1 MKKLVMLFCFTLIT
15 LGVSVHAGA
24 SQISYVGGHMTFTYW
39 ENGPRAMWGEEI
51 DVVNVWE
58 VTQLSTPQG
67 KNKIQFQ
74 SVFSSIDVGPDYNG
88 IPGMPMADG
97 PFMGSSASF
106 DFELTQNQDGLT
118 WSGNG
123 WLTMYDPLGNVIN
136 PKPQDPNA
144 GGDQVS
150 SWWNGQ
156 FGDTGQYNLTQ
167 RNSNY
172 FQNWTVG
179 SITTYPT
186 AGLYTIPTNDI
197 LYETEVVTSNN
208 GNKRYWKNDKN
219 YKDGVDERVPSLDAS
234 GATISTNDITFFVP
248 AAAVVPEPTSLSL
261 LALGLLSM
269 GLTRMRR
276 K

>member
-1 MKKLVMLFCFTLIT
+1 MKKLVILFYFIMIT
-15 LGVSVHAGA
+15 FGMVVHAGA

-39 ENGPRAMWGEEI
+39 ENGPSAMWGEEI
-51 DVVNVWE
+51 DVVNIWE
-58 VTQLSTPQG
+58 VTQSTTPQG

-97 PFMGSSASF
+97 PFMGFSASF
-106 DFELTQNQDGLT
+106 DFELTQKNDGLT

-123 WLTMYDPLGNVIN
+123 WLTMYDPLGNIIN
-136 PKPQDPNA
+136 PKPQDPNS

-156 FGDTGQYNLTQ
+156 FGDTGQYKLTQ

-172 FQNWTVG
+172 FQNWTVS
-179 SITTYPT
+179 SIITYPT
-186 AGLYTIPTNDI
+186 PGLYTIPTNDI
-197 LYETEVVTSNN
+197 LYETEVITSNN
-208 GNKRYWKNDKN
+208 GNKRYWKNDRN
-219 YKDGVDERVPSLDAS
+219 YKDGVDKRVPSLDAS
-234 GATISTNDITFFVP
+234 GATIPTNDISFFVP
-248 AAAVVPEPTSLSL
+248 TSVVPEPTSLSL

-269 GLTRMRR
+269 GLIRKRR